1 MDPFM
6 ASQFQAVGA
15 ELCRRGLVSS
25 HGGNLSVRVGDRML
39 VRSHGCK
46 LGRIALEDL
55 VETGLAPGD
64 PADALAS
71 MEVAVH
77 RAIYCFTAARA
88 VVHAHPAHAIALS
101 FKTRQITPVD
111 IEGSAILGPV
121 PVVGW
126 GERFGPGQ
134 GAEAIARALIGCK
147 AVMVHGHGC
156 FAAGAGLEE
165 ACDYSLVLE
174 ESCRIQYLVR
184 NMPP

>member
-1 MDPFM
+1 MGRSRR
-6 ASQFQAVGA
+6 ATTRAVGA
-15 ELCRRGLVSS
+15 ALGPRGLVNRCAA
-25 HGGNLSVRVGDRML
+25 NLSVRVGDRML
-39 VRSHGCK
+39 VTRHGCK
-46 LGRIALEDL
+46 LGRIVFEDL
-55 VETGLAPGD
+55 GETGLAPGD
-64 PADALAS
+64 PADVLAS

-111 IEGSAILGPV
+111 IEGSALLGPV

-134 GAEAIARALIGCK
+134 GAESIAKALTSCK

-156 FAAGAGLEE
+156 FAAGADLEE
-165 ACDYSLVLE
+165 ACGY
-174 ESCRIQYLVR
+174 
-184 NMPP
+184 